1 MNKAKA
7 EMSFEKK
14 LEMLESLVC
23 KMGEGGSSLEEL
35 LKEYELGVKLSQEL
49 NADLEKA
56 QSKLLSLKG
65 GVLKPMD
72 NTDAV

>member
-1 MNKAKA
+1 MNKAEA

-23 KMGEGGSSLEEL
+23 KMGEGGSNLEEL

>member
-1 MNKAKA
+1 MNKAEA

-72 NTDAV
+72 NTDAI